1 MSSKLNAAV
10 VLNLPLDVGSN
21 EFGALKVNVNTA
33 HSAVTLPATYSG
45 RLIALRSF
53 TNNVVVGLSFN
64 SAAEVDQSAAATAG
78 GTSAKVGATIVAG
91 TLYTA
96 LLPPFESGRPLYMIV
111 ESGTANTVL
120 EMWAMNERVPT
131 AV

>member
-1 MSSKLNAAV
+1 MSSKLDTAV

-21 EFGALKVNVNTA
+21 EFGALKINVNTT
-33 HSAVTLPATYSG
+33 HHAVTLPATFSG
-45 RLIALRSF
+45 RLLAIRAF
-53 TNNVVVGLSFN
+53 TNNVVVGLSH
-64 SAAEVDQSAAATAG
+64 SSVAEVDSTAAATAG

-96 LLPPFESGRPLYMIV
+96 VLPKFDANRPLYMIC

-120 EMWAMNERVPT
+120 EVWTMNEQVAP
-131 AV
+131 